1 MALKEFTQKDSQS
14 CDVINTENEY
24 ESLDK
29 YNGEYEEIQFPS
41 KQITGSVQQKR
52 SQTGNYNVTQCPAY
66 LPITRKVPIVSK
78 PATTSESSQLNIGAS
93 VEMGG
98 K

>member
-1 MALKEFTQKDSQS
+1 MNMKAWTSITGSMK
-14 CDVINTENEY
+14 
-24 ESLDK
+24 K
-29 YNGEYEEIQFPS
+29 YNSLQ
-41 KQITGSVQQKR
+41 QITGSVQQKR

-78 PATTSESSQLNIGAS
+78 PATTSESGQLNIAGAS